1 MKILCKFTK
10 LGYLKFISHLDLVDL
25 FQRTLFQNKVDV
37 KFSEGFN
44 PHPRMSIAY
53 PLPLGIES
61 NSEYM
66 EIYLNSKIDL
76 KDFLIKMNER
86 LPQGIKIVEAKYD
99 DDESI
104 SNKVKSVVYAF
115 RLLNTFY
122 DKNKD
127 IDLAKELN
135 KVNDMDIVEIER
147 KRKKGKRRIFVK
159 ENAKDYLNRFELK
172 DNAIYAYIKM
182 SEQGSLKP
190 ALVFD
195 ILNNYTDIVM
205 DELDIDLERIG
216 LYQDEEGTKEIF
228 L

>member
-99 DDESI
+99 NDESI

-115 RLLNTFY
+115 KLLNTFY

-127 IDLAKELN
+127 IDLVKELN
-135 KVNDMDIVEIER
+135 KVNNMDNVEIER

-159 ENAKDYLNRFELK
+159 ENAKDYLNRLELK
-172 DNAIYAYIKM
+172 DDAIYAYIKM

-190 ALVFD
+190 AFIFD

-216 LYQDEEGTKEIF
+216 LYQDEEGLKEIF

>member
-66 EIYLNSKIDL
+66 EIYLNSKISL
-76 KDFLIKMNER
+76 KDFLVKMNER

-115 RLLNTFY
+115 KLLNTFY

-135 KVNDMDIVEIER
+135 KINDMNDVEIER
-147 KRKKGKRRIFVK
+147 KRKKGKKRIFVK
-159 ENAKDYLNRFELK
+159 ENAKDYLNRLELK
-172 DNAIYAYIKM
+172 DDAIYAYIKM

>member
-66 EIYLNSKIDL
+66 EIYLNSRIDL

-86 LPQGIKIVEAKYD
+86 LPAGIKIIEAMYD

-115 RLLNTFY
+115 KLLNTFF

-127 IDLAKELN
+127 VDIAKELDKIN
-135 KVNDMDIVEIER
+135 SMDIVEIER

-159 ENAKDYLNRFELK
+159 ENAKEYLKRLELK
-172 DNAIYAYIKM
+172 DDAIYAYIKI
-182 SEQGSLKP
+182 SENGSLKP
-190 ALVFD
+190 ALIFD
-195 ILNNYTDIVM
+195 ILNNYTDINM

-216 LYQDEEGTKEIF
+216 LYQDEDGLKEIF

>member
-66 EIYLNSKIDL
+66 EIYLNSRIDL

-86 LPQGIKIVEAKYD
+86 LPAGIKIVEAMYD

-115 RLLNTFY
+115 KLLNTFF

-127 IDLAKELN
+127 VDIAKELDKIN
-135 KVNDMDIVEIER
+135 SMDIVEIER

-159 ENAKDYLNRFELK
+159 ENAKEYLKRLELK
-172 DNAIYAYIKM
+172 DDAIYAYIKM
-182 SEQGSLKP
+182 SENGSLKP
-190 ALVFD
+190 ALIFD
-195 ILNNYTDIVM
+195 ILNNYTNINM

-216 LYQDEEGTKEIF
+216 LYQDEDGLKEIF

>member
-86 LPQGIKIVEAKYD
+86 LPQGIKILEAKYD

-115 RLLNTFY
+115 KLLNTFY

-135 KVNDMDIVEIER
+135 KINDMNDVEIER
-147 KRKKGKRRIFVK
+147 KRKNGKKRIFVK
-159 ENAKDYLNRFELK
+159 ENAKDYLNRLELK
-172 DNAIYAYIKM
+172 DDAIYAYIKM

-190 ALVFD
+190 ALIFD
-195 ILNNYTDIVM
+195 ILNKYTDIVM
-205 DELDIDLERIG
+205 DELDIDLERVG
-216 LYQDEEGTKEIF
+216 LYQDEEGLKEIF

>member
-66 EIYLNSKIDL
+66 EIYLNSRIDL

-86 LPQGIKIVEAKYD
+86 LPAGIKIARAMYD

-115 RLLNTFY
+115 KLLNTFF

-127 IDLAKELN
+127 VDIAKELDKIN
-135 KVNDMDIVEIER
+135 SMDIVEIER

-159 ENAKDYLNRFELK
+159 ENAKEYLKRLELK
-172 DNAIYAYIKM
+172 DEAIYAYIKM
-182 SEQGSLKP
+182 SENGSLKP
-190 ALVFD
+190 ALIFD
-195 ILNNYTDIVM
+195 ILNNYTKINM

-216 LYQDEEGTKEIF
+216 LYQDEDGLKEIF

>member
-115 RLLNTFY
+115 KLLNTFY

-127 IDLAKELN
+127 IDLVKELN
-135 KVNDMDIVEIER
+135 KVNNMDNVEIER

-159 ENAKDYLNRFELK
+159 ENAKDYLNRLELK
-172 DNAIYAYIKM
+172 DDAIYAYIKM

-190 ALVFD
+190 ALIFD

-216 LYQDEEGTKEIF
+216 LYQDEEGLKEIF

>member
-66 EIYLNSKIDL
+66 EIYLNSEVDL
-76 KDFLIKMNER
+76 DDFVNKMNER
-86 LPQGIKIVEAKYD
+86 LPIGIKIVEAKYD

-115 RLLNTFY
+115 KLLNTFY

-127 IDLAKELN
+127 IDIAKELG
-135 KVNDMDIVEIER
+135 KVNAMDIVEIER

-159 ENAKDYLNRFELK
+159 ENAKDYLNRLELK
-172 DNAIYAYIKM
+172 DDAIYAYIKM

-195 ILNNYTDIVM
+195 ILNNYTDIAM
-205 DELDIDLERIG
+205 DELDIDLERVG

>member
-66 EIYLNSKIDL
+66 EIYLNSEVDL
-76 KDFLIKMNER
+76 DDFVNKMNER
-86 LPQGIKIVEAKYD
+86 LPIGIKIVEAKYD

-115 RLLNTFY
+115 KLLNTFY

-172 DNAIYAYIKM
+172 EDAIYAYIKM

>member
-66 EIYLNSKIDL
+66 EIYLNSRIDL

-115 RLLNTFY
+115 KLLNTFY

-135 KVNDMDIVEIER
+135 KINDMDIVEIER
-147 KRKKGKRRIFVK
+147 KRKKGKKRIFVK
-159 ENAKDYLNRFELK
+159 ENAKDYLNRLELK
-172 DNAIYAYIKM
+172 DDAIYAYIKM

>member
-76 KDFLIKMNER
+76 KDFLNKMNER
-86 LPQGIKIVEAKYD
+86 LPIGIKIVEAKYD

-115 RLLNTFY
+115 KLLNTFY

-127 IDLAKELN
+127 IDIAKELDKIN
-135 KVNDMDIVEIER
+135 AMDNVEIER
-147 KRKKGKRRIFVK
+147 KRKKGKKRIFVK
-159 ENAKDYLNRFELK
+159 ENAKDYLNRLELK

-195 ILNNYTDIVM
+195 ILNNYTDISM

-216 LYQDEEGTKEIF
+216 LYQDEEGLKEIF

>member
-86 LPQGIKIVEAKYD
+86 LPHGIKIVEAKYD

-115 RLLNTFY
+115 KLLNTFY
-122 DKNKD
+122 NKNKD
-127 IDLAKELN
+127 IDIAKELN
-135 KVNDMDIVEIER
+135 KVNAMDIVEIER
-147 KRKKGKRRIFVK
+147 KRKKGKKRIFVK
-159 ENAKDYLNRFELK
+159 ENAKDYLNRLELK

-190 ALVFD
+190 ALVLD

>member
-66 EIYLNSKIDL
+66 EIYLNSRIDL

-86 LPQGIKIVEAKYD
+86 LPAGIKIIEAMYD

-115 RLLNTFY
+115 KLLNTFF

-127 IDLAKELN
+127 VDIAKELDKIN
-135 KVNDMDIVEIER
+135 SMDIVEIER

-159 ENAKDYLNRFELK
+159 ENAKEYLKRLELK
-172 DNAIYAYIKM
+172 DDAIYAYIKI
-182 SEQGSLKP
+182 SENGSLKP
-190 ALVFD
+190 ALIFD
-195 ILNNYTDIVM
+195 ILNNYTNINM

-216 LYQDEEGTKEIF
+216 LYQDEDGLKEIF

>member
-104 SNKVKSVVYAF
+104 SNKVKAVVYAF
-115 RLLNTFY
+115 KLLNTFY

-127 IDLAKELN
+127 IDLAKELD
-135 KVNDMDIVEIER
+135 KVNAMDIVEIER

-159 ENAKDYLNRFELK
+159 ENAKDYLNRLELK

-195 ILNNYTDIVM
+195 ILNNYTDLVM

>member
-66 EIYLNSKIDL
+66 EIYLNSEVDL
-76 KDFLIKMNER
+76 DDFVNKMNER
-86 LPQGIKIVEAKYD
+86 LPIGIKIVEAKYD

-115 RLLNTFY
+115 KLLNTFY

-127 IDLAKELN
+127 IDISKELDKIN
-135 KVNDMDIVEIER
+135 AMDNVEIER
-147 KRKKGKRRIFVK
+147 KRKKGKKRIFVK
-159 ENAKDYLNRFELK
+159 ENAKDYLNRLELK
-172 DNAIYAYIKM
+172 DDAIYAYIKM
-182 SEQGSLKP
+182 SENGSLKP

-195 ILNNYTDIVM
+195 ILNNYTYIVM

>member
-115 RLLNTFY
+115 KLLNTFY

-127 IDLAKELN
+127 IDVAKELN
-135 KVNDMDIVEIER
+135 KINAMDIVEIER

-159 ENAKDYLNRFELK
+159 ENAKDYLNRLELK

-195 ILNNYTDIVM
+195 ILNSYTDIVM

>member
-66 EIYLNSKIDL
+66 EIYLNSEVDL
-76 KDFLIKMNER
+76 DDFVNKMNER
-86 LPQGIKIVEAKYD
+86 LPIGIKIVEAKYD

-115 RLLNTFY
+115 KLLNTFY

-127 IDLAKELN
+127 IDLARELD
-135 KVNDMDIVEIER
+135 KINDMDDVEIER
-147 KRKKGKRRIFVK
+147 KRKKGKKRIFVK
-159 ENAKDYLNRFELK
+159 ENAKEYLNRLELK
-172 DNAIYAYIKM
+172 DDSIYAYIKM

-216 LYQDEEGTKEIF
+216 LYQDEEGSKEIF

>member
-115 RLLNTFY
+115 KLLNTFY

-127 IDLAKELN
+127 VDLIKELEKIN
-135 KVNDMDIVEIER
+135 SMDIVEIER
-147 KRKKGKRRIFVK
+147 KRKKGKKRIFVK
-159 ENAKDYLNRFELK
+159 ENAKDYLNKLELK
-172 DNAIYAYIKM
+172 DDAIYAYIKM
-182 SEQGSLKP
+182 SENGSLKP
-190 ALVFD
+190 ALIFD
-195 ILNNYTDIVM
+195 ILNNYTEIVM

>member
-66 EIYLNSKIDL
+66 EIYLNSEVDL
-76 KDFLIKMNER
+76 DDFVNKMNER
-86 LPQGIKIVEAKYD
+86 LPIGIKIVEAKYD

-115 RLLNTFY
+115 KLLNTFY

-127 IDLAKELN
+127 IDLEKELN
-135 KVNDMDIVEIER
+135 KINDMDDVEIER
-147 KRKKGKRRIFVK
+147 KRKKGKKRIFVK
-159 ENAKDYLNRFELK
+159 ENAKDYLNRLELK
-172 DNAIYAYIKM
+172 DDAIYAYIKM
-182 SEQGSLKP
+182 SENGSLKP
-190 ALVFD
+190 ALIFD
-195 ILNNYTDIVM
+195 ILNKYTDIVM

-216 LYQDEEGTKEIF
+216 LYQDEEGLKEIF

>member
-66 EIYLNSKIDL
+66 EIYLNSEVDL
-76 KDFLIKMNER
+76 DDFVNKMNER
-86 LPQGIKIVEAKYD
+86 LPIGIKIVEAKYD

-115 RLLNTFY
+115 KLLNTFY

-135 KVNDMDIVEIER
+135 KVNDMDMVEIER

-159 ENAKDYLNRFELK
+159 ENAKDYLNRLELK
-172 DNAIYAYIKM
+172 DDAIYAYIKM

-190 ALVFD
+190 ALVLD

>member
-66 EIYLNSKIDL
+66 EIYLNSRIDL

-86 LPQGIKIVEAKYD
+86 LPAGIKIIEAMYD

-115 RLLNTFY
+115 KLLNTFF

-127 IDLAKELN
+127 VDIAKELDKIN
-135 KVNDMDIVEIER
+135 SMDIVEIER

-159 ENAKDYLNRFELK
+159 ENAKEYLKRLELK
-172 DNAIYAYIKM
+172 DDAIYAYIKM
-182 SEQGSLKP
+182 SENGSLKP
-190 ALVFD
+190 ALIFD
-195 ILNNYTDIVM
+195 ILNNYTNINM

-216 LYQDEEGTKEIF
+216 LYQDEDGLKEIF

>member
-66 EIYLNSKIDL
+66 EIYLNSRIDL

-86 LPQGIKIVEAKYD
+86 LPAGIKIIEAMYD

-115 RLLNTFY
+115 KLLNTFF

-127 IDLAKELN
+127 IDIAKELDKIN
-135 KVNDMDIVEIER
+135 SMDIVEIER

-159 ENAKDYLNRFELK
+159 ENAKEYLKRLELK
-172 DNAIYAYIKM
+172 DDAIYAYIKM
-182 SEQGSLKP
+182 SENGSLKP
-190 ALVFD
+190 ALIFN
-195 ILNNYTDIVM
+195 ILNNYTNINM

-216 LYQDEEGTKEIF
+216 LYQDEDGLKEIF

>member
-66 EIYLNSKIDL
+66 EIYLNSEVDL
-76 KDFLIKMNER
+76 DDFVNKMNER
-86 LPQGIKIVEAKYD
+86 LPIGIKIVEAKYD

-115 RLLNTFY
+115 KLLNTFY

-127 IDLAKELN
+127 IDLEKELN
-135 KVNDMDIVEIER
+135 KINDMDDVEIER
-147 KRKKGKRRIFVK
+147 KRKKGKKRIFVK
-159 ENAKDYLNRFELK
+159 ENAKDYLNRLELK
-172 DNAIYAYIKM
+172 DDAIYAYIKM
-182 SEQGSLKP
+182 SENGSLKP
-190 ALVFD
+190 ALIFD
-195 ILNNYTDIVM
+195 ILNKYTDIVM
-205 DELDIDLERIG
+205 DELDIDLERVG
-216 LYQDEEGTKEIF
+216 LYQDEEGLKEIF

>member
-66 EIYLNSKIDL
+66 EIYLNSRIDL

-86 LPQGIKIVEAKYD
+86 LPAGIKIVEAMYD

-115 RLLNTFY
+115 KLLNTFF
-122 DKNKD
+122 DKNKNVD
-127 IDLAKELN
+127 IAKELDKIN
-135 KVNDMDIVEIER
+135 SMDIVEIER

-159 ENAKDYLNRFELK
+159 ENAKEYLKRLELK
-172 DNAIYAYIKM
+172 DDAIYAYIKM
-182 SEQGSLKP
+182 SENGSLKP
-190 ALVFD
+190 ALIFD
-195 ILNNYTDIVM
+195 ILNNYTNINM

-216 LYQDEEGTKEIF
+216 LYQDEDGLKEIF

>member
-115 RLLNTFY
+115 KLLNTFY
-122 DKNKD
+122 EKNKD

-135 KVNDMDIVEIER
+135 KINDMDIVEIER

-159 ENAKDYLNRFELK
+159 ENAKDYLNRLELK
-172 DNAIYAYIKM
+172 DEAIYAYIKM

-195 ILNNYTDIVM
+195 ILNNYTNITM
-205 DELDIDLERIG
+205 DELDIDLERVG
-216 LYQDEEGTKEIF
+216 LYQDEEGLKEIF

>member
-66 EIYLNSKIDL
+66 EIYLNSEVDL
-76 KDFLIKMNER
+76 DDFVKKMNER
-86 LPQGIKIVEAKYD
+86 LPIGIKIVEAKYD

-115 RLLNTFY
+115 KLLNTFY

-127 IDLAKELN
+127 IDVEKELDKIN
-135 KVNDMDIVEIER
+135 AMDNVEIER
-147 KRKKGKRRIFVK
+147 KRKKGKKRIFVK
-159 ENAKDYLNRFELK
+159 ENAKDYLNRIELK
-172 DNAIYAYIKM
+172 DDAIYAYIKM
-182 SEQGSLKP
+182 SENGSLKP

-195 ILNNYTDIVM
+195 ILNDYTNITM
-205 DELDIDLERIG
+205 DELDIDLERVG
-216 LYQDEEGTKEIF
+216 LYQDEEGLKEIF

>member
-66 EIYLNSKIDL
+66 EIYLNSRIDL

-86 LPQGIKIVEAKYD
+86 LPSGIKIIEAMYD

-115 RLLNTFY
+115 KLLNTFF
-122 DKNKD
+122 DKNKNID
-127 IDLAKELN
+127 IAKELDKIN
-135 KVNDMDIVEIER
+135 SMDIVEIER

-159 ENAKDYLNRFELK
+159 ENAKEYLKRLELK
-172 DNAIYAYIKM
+172 DDAIYAYIKM
-182 SEQGSLKP
+182 SENGSLKP
-190 ALVFD
+190 ALIFD
-195 ILNNYTDIVM
+195 ILNNYTNINM

-216 LYQDEEGTKEIF
+216 LYQDEDGLKEIF

>member
-104 SNKVKSVVYAF
+104 SNKVKSVIYAF
-115 RLLNTFY
+115 KLLNTFY

-127 IDLAKELN
+127 IDIAKELD
-135 KVNDMDIVEIER
+135 KVNAMDIVEIER

-159 ENAKDYLNRFELK
+159 ENAKDYLNRLELK
-172 DNAIYAYIKM
+172 DEAIYAYIKM
-182 SEQGSLKP
+182 SENGSLKP

-195 ILNNYTDIVM
+195 ILNNYTNITM
-205 DELDIDLERIG
+205 DELDIDLERVG
-216 LYQDEEGTKEIF
+216 LYQDEEGLKEIF

>member
-115 RLLNTFY
+115 KLLNTFY
-122 DKNKD
+122 EKNKD

-135 KVNDMDIVEIER
+135 KINDMDIVEIER

-159 ENAKDYLNRFELK
+159 ENAKDYLNRLELK
-172 DNAIYAYIKM
+172 DGAIYAYIKM

-195 ILNNYTDIVM
+195 ILNNYTNITM
-205 DELDIDLERIG
+205 DELDIDLERVG
-216 LYQDEEGTKEIF
+216 LYQDEEGLKEIF

>member
-1 MKILCKFTK
+1 M
-10 LGYLKFISHLDLVDL
+10 KFISHLDLVDL

-115 RLLNTFY
+115 KLLNTFY

-127 IDLAKELN
+127 IDVAKELN
-135 KVNDMDIVEIER
+135 KINAMDIVEIER

-159 ENAKDYLNRFELK
+159 ENAKDYLNRLELK

-195 ILNNYTDIVM
+195 ILNSYTDIVM

>member
-66 EIYLNSKIDL
+66 EIYLNSEVDL
-76 KDFLIKMNER
+76 DDFVNKMNER
-86 LPQGIKIVEAKYD
+86 LPIGIKIVEAKYD

-115 RLLNTFY
+115 KLLNTFY

-127 IDLAKELN
+127 IDLVKELN
-135 KVNDMDIVEIER
+135 KINDMDIVEIER
-147 KRKKGKRRIFVK
+147 KRKKGKKRIFVK
-159 ENAKDYLNRFELK
+159 ENAKDYLNRLELK

-216 LYQDEEGTKEIF
+216 LYQDEAGTKEIF

>member
-86 LPQGIKIVEAKYD
+86 LPQGIKILEAKYD

-115 RLLNTFY
+115 KLLNTFY

-127 IDLAKELN
+127 IDLTKELN
-135 KVNDMDIVEIER
+135 KINDIGIVEIER

-159 ENAKDYLNRFELK
+159 ENAKDYLNRLEIK
-172 DNAIYAYIKM
+172 DDAIYAYIKM

>member
-104 SNKVKSVVYAF
+104 YNKVKSVVYAF
-115 RLLNTFY
+115 KLLNTFY
-122 DKNKD
+122 NKNKD
-127 IDLAKELN
+127 IDLTKELN
-135 KVNDMDIVEIER
+135 KINDMDIVEIER

-159 ENAKDYLNRFELK
+159 ENAKDYLNRLEIK
-172 DNAIYAYIKM
+172 DDAIYAYIKM

-216 LYQDEEGTKEIF
+216 LYQDEEGLKEIF

>member
-66 EIYLNSKIDL
+66 EIYLNSEVDL
-76 KDFLIKMNER
+76 DDFVNKMNER
-86 LPQGIKIVEAKYD
+86 LPIGIKIVEAKYD

-104 SNKVKSVVYAF
+104 SNKVKSVGYAF
-115 RLLNTFY
+115 KLLNTFY

-127 IDLAKELN
+127 IDISKELDKIN
-135 KVNDMDIVEIER
+135 AMDNVEIER
-147 KRKKGKRRIFVK
+147 KRKKGKKRIFVK
-159 ENAKDYLNRFELK
+159 ENAKDYLNRLELK
-172 DNAIYAYIKM
+172 DDAIYAYIKM
-182 SEQGSLKP
+182 SENGSLKP

-195 ILNNYTDIVM
+195 ILNNYTNITM
-205 DELDIDLERIG
+205 DELDIDLEREG
-216 LYQDEEGTKEIF
+216 LYQDEEGLKEIF

>member
-115 RLLNTFY
+115 KLLNTFY

-127 IDLAKELN
+127 IDLAKELDKIN
-135 KVNDMDIVEIER
+135 AMDMVEIER

-159 ENAKDYLNRFELK
+159 ENAKDYLNRLELK
-172 DNAIYAYIKM
+172 EDAIYAYIKM

-190 ALVFD
+190 ALVLD

>member
-61 NSEYM
+61 SSEYM

-115 RLLNTFY
+115 KLLNTFY

-135 KVNDMDIVEIER
+135 KINAMDMVEIER

-159 ENAKDYLNRFELK
+159 ENAKDYLNRLELK
-172 DNAIYAYIKM
+172 DGAIYAYIKM
-182 SEQGSLKP
+182 SENGSLKP

-195 ILNNYTDIVM
+195 ILNDYTNITM
-205 DELDIDLERIG
+205 DELDIDLERVG
-216 LYQDEEGTKEIF
+216 LYQDEEGLKEIF

>member
-115 RLLNTFY
+115 KLLNTFY

-127 IDLAKELN
+127 IDIAKELD
-135 KVNDMDIVEIER
+135 KVNAMDIVEIER

-159 ENAKDYLNRFELK
+159 ENAKDYLNRLELK
-172 DNAIYAYIKM
+172 DEAIYAYIKM

-195 ILNNYTDIVM
+195 ILNNYTNITM
-205 DELDIDLERIG
+205 DELDIDLERVG
-216 LYQDEEGTKEIF
+216 LYQDEEGLKEIF

>member
-115 RLLNTFY
+115 KLLNTFY

-127 IDLAKELN
+127 IDIAKELD
-135 KVNDMDIVEIER
+135 KVNAMDIVEIER

-159 ENAKDYLNRFELK
+159 ENAKDYLNRLELK
-172 DNAIYAYIKM
+172 DEAIYAYIKM

-205 DELDIDLERIG
+205 DELDIDLERVG

>member
-76 KDFLIKMNER
+76 KDFLVKMNER

-115 RLLNTFY
+115 KLLNTFY

-135 KVNDMDIVEIER
+135 KINDMNDVEIER
-147 KRKKGKRRIFVK
+147 KRKKGKKRIFVK
-159 ENAKDYLNRFELK
+159 ENAKDYLNRLELK

-195 ILNNYTDIVM
+195 ILNNYTDISM

-216 LYQDEEGTKEIF
+216 LYQDEEGLKEIF

>member
-44 PHPRMSIAY
+44 PHLRMSIAY

-86 LPQGIKIVEAKYD
+86 LPQGIKIVESKYD

-115 RLLNTFY
+115 KLLNTFY

-127 IDLAKELN
+127 IDIAKELD
-135 KVNDMDIVEIER
+135 KVNAMDIVEIER

-159 ENAKDYLNRFELK
+159 ENAKDYLNRLELK
-172 DNAIYAYIKM
+172 DDAIYAYIKM